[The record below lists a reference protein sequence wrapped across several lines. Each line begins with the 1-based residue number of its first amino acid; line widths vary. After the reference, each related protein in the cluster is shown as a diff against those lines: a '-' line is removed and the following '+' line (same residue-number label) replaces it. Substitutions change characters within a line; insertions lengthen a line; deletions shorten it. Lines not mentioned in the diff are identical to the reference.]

1 MALQKIDGSMI
12 GEIDDP
18 RSGFQLIRRS
28 WIHKYFRD
36 HGIQY
41 NPTLA
46 MQHLISICEV
56 REITPE
62 MIARNAAGPQ
72 ALNPQVTQQEQRIA
86 QLEKL
91 VEAMAA
97 SANVNVD
104 ELLNQ
109 EEPEQEPLMD
119 YREMDM
125 ASIRKLAKTLGI
137 TAERTDSKEQL
148 IEKIEEHGKDTPELD
163 ERSSE
168 AQSTPE
174 TGRAFSVAV

>member
-1 MALQKIDGSMI
+1 
-12 GEIDDP
+12 
-18 RSGFQLIRRS
+18 
-28 WIHKYFRD
+28 
-36 HGIQY
+36 
-41 NPTLA
+41 

-62 MIARNAAGPQ
+62 MIARNAAGPN
-72 ALNPQVTQQEQRIA
+72 ALNPQVSQQEQRIA

-109 EEPEQEPLMD
+109 EEPEKEPLMD

-125 ASIRKLAKTLGI
+125 ASIRKLAKSLGVV
-137 TAERTDSKEQL
+137 AERTDNKEQI
-148 IEKIEEHGKDTPELD
+148 IEKIEAYGKDTPELD
-163 ERSSE
+163 ERGSE
-168 AQSTPE
+168 AQPTPE